1 MTHSHLTQWIEEAD
15 ARQFCQ
21 TASWSQVPTTIEIH
35 SLHFGGTILKVPA
48 RIGSYALACARRI
61 ASVSREAGLGW

>member
-1 MTHSHLTQWIEEAD
+1 MIE
-15 ARQFCQ
+15 
-21 TASWSQVPTTIEIH
+21 SH

-61 ASVSREAGLGW
+61 AYAREQEEKAGLWIGENRL